1 MWSNIRRL
9 RVAVFALAVSW
20 LAALPL
26 GAQIDYRNLDDD
38 RPTRVED
45 AYPAERYAFELLIPY
60 RVEREGGVTV
70 HASVLELEY
79 GILPNAQIGFKAPL
93 AAVHSS
99 GATTSGLAGLRVFTL
114 YNFNTERMVLP
125 AFALRTDVTFPVGSL
140 GGSDTRVT
148 VKGIATRSFGRTRL
162 HLNGAYSFGPDGTPA
177 AVEAAERWW
186 YGAAL
191 DRTLFRQSVLLVG
204 EVFALRIDRGSPT
217 EVNASL
223 GLRWQWRPT
232 AVIDLGVAR
241 RLRQHTGPDY
251 HITIGISNAFAIRGL
266 MPHGR

>member
-1 MWSNIRRL
+1 MG
-9 RVAVFALAVSW
+9 AAPLA
-20 LAALPL
+20 
-26 GAQIDYRNLDDD
+26 AQIDYRNLDDD

-60 RVEREGGVTV
+60 AVERERGGATV

-79 GILPNAQIGFKAPL
+79 GILPNAQIGFKAPF
-93 AAVHSS
+93 AAVHS
-99 GATTSGLAGLRVFTL
+99 GGTTTTGLSGLRVFAL
-114 YNFNTERMVLP
+114 YNFNTESLVLP
-125 AFALRTDVTFPVGSL
+125 AFSFRTDVTLPAGSL
-140 GGSDTRVT
+140 AGSVTHVT

-162 HLNGAYSFGPDGTPA
+162 HLNGAHRFGPDGTPA

-204 EVFALRIDRGSPT
+204 EVYALRLVRGSPT

-241 RLRQHTGPDY
+241 RLRQNGPDY
-251 HITIGISNAFAIRGL
+251 AITFGISNAFAILGL
-266 MPHGR
+266 MPRGR